1 MSVLHSPRQE
11 QHNTPAATDA
21 VIQTENLAQSLNDS
35 SSFHGFDEWE
45 MQMDAAKTQDHFNA
59 WIGTTWSILAIVPDE
74 AIDAQDDEYANFEE
88 LFYNV
93 SNAVEELLLESK
105 TRIATQ
111 IPSAIFQDLI
121 ANSGDTDAIKLYHL
135 DKALTGDAAGI
146 LDAKI
151 LSEGNY
157 QQAWEIL
164 SDRYENKRVLVE
176 THIRGLLNLKKMTSE
191 SHKELRGII
200 TEANRHVESLRYHQQ
215 EITGVSE
222 HIIVYLLISALN
234 KATRNTWEATQKK
247 GELPNYKQVNE
258 FLKSRCQILENC
270 EAAFQTAPPI
280 FKNKQQ
286 PTKVL
291 PQKSHTVSAST
302 PQTCEICGGD
312 HRNYQC
318 NALIHLTASQ
328 KNEKIRA
335 AGVCFNCLR
344 KGHRSK
350 ECPSNKKCH
359 KCQRRH
365 QKLLHDDGVP
375 NLEKPSNVSLPAE
388 AVASTPLVPAA
399 SNQPSTSKQKIP
411 AIIEPPV
418 STTCS
423 SNLAQATKTVLLLT
437 AVVHVFDQ
445 ENHPHP
451 CRVLLD
457 SGSQVNFV
465 TEDMANR
472 LGLPKKPANVP
483 IVGTNA
489 LRSHARDKITLKFKS

>member
-1 MSVLHSPRQE
+1 
-11 QHNTPAATDA
+11 
-21 VIQTENLAQSLNDS
+21 
-35 SSFHGFDEWE
+35 
-45 MQMDAAKTQDHFNA
+45 
-59 WIGTTWSILAIVPDE
+59 
-74 AIDAQDDEYANFEE
+74 
-88 LFYNV
+88 
-93 SNAVEELLLESK
+93 
-105 TRIATQ
+105 
-111 IPSAIFQDLI
+111 
-121 ANSGDTDAIKLYHL
+121 
-135 DKALTGDAAGI
+135 
-146 LDAKI
+146 
-151 LSEGNY
+151 
-157 QQAWEIL
+157 
-164 SDRYENKRVLVE
+164 
-176 THIRGLLNLKKMTSE
+176 MTSE
-191 SHKELRGII
+191 SHKELGGII
-200 TEANRHVESLRYHQQ
+200 TEANRHVESLRYLQQ

-222 HIIVYLLISALN
+222 HIIVYMLISALD
-234 KATRNTWEATQKK
+234 KATRKSWEATQKK
-247 GELPNYKQVNE
+247 GELQNYKQVNE

-280 FKNKQQ
+280 FKSKQQ

-318 NALIHLTASQ
+318 NALIYLTASQ

-335 AGVCFNCLR
+335 AG
-344 KGHRSK
+344 
-350 ECPSNKKCH
+350 
-359 KCQRRH
+359 
-365 QKLLHDDGVP
+365 
-375 NLEKPSNVSLPAE
+375 KPSNVSLPAE
-388 AVASTPLVPAA
+388 AVASTPPVPAA

-465 TEDMANR
+465 TEDMVNR
-472 LGLPKKPANVP
+472 LGLPKKHANVP
-483 IVGTNA
+483 IVGINA
-489 LRSHARDKITLKFKS
+489 LRSHARDKTTLKFKSRVSNFQASLECLITPKVTGTIPVSKINTTHWNLPEGVVLADPGFNTPQKVDLLIGAELFFDILKPSQLSLDDNLPQLRDTHLGWIISSE